1 MEKLGDLGKKKQQRS
16 IEQGQAN
23 KEKQRQKKIERNPKK
38 RIVLIVTFR
47 QEPSLG
53 VSSVATVPNME
64 GCEQM
69 ETKQNKNRSEMENRP
84 VVGQR
89 ENSSN
94 NNNTIIKTNDR
105 FRATRLGDAIESAN
119 TDANSSAQP
128 KKWQ

>member
-1 MEKLGDLGKKKQQRS
+1 M
-16 IEQGQAN
+16 
-23 KEKQRQKKIERNPKK
+23 
-38 RIVLIVTFR
+38 LIVTFR